1 MLPKFIDFW
10 YDVVPTV
17 TATICVIATIIWD
30 RTKKSRAGE

>member
-17 TATICVIATIIWD
+17 TATIAVIATIIWD
-30 RTKKSRAGE
+30 RTKKGRAGE